1 MEENATTDGK
11 FARGRITFAC
21 SWSFSTLMQ
30 NLHISILSVICGVAR
45 GMTLSRI
52 VLLPQGISNLFK
64 YLSLI

>member
-1 MEENATTDGK
+1 MEENATTDSK

-21 SWSFSTLMQ
+21 SWSFSTPMQ
-30 NLHISILSVICGVAR
+30 NLHINILSVICGVAR
-45 GMTLSRI
+45 GMKLSRI